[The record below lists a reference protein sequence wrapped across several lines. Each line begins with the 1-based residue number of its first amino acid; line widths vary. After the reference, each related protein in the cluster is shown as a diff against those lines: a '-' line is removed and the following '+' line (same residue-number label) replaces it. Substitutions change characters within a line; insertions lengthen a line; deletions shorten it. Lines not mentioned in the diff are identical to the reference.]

1 MSQTVD
7 MILNSSPKPDFDFKN
22 DNEFEPGSKG
32 CSETASDTSEKQNKK
47 LGKREGCDYLVF
59 GFWFLSNARRDG
71 LITDELFTQL
81 TEKMHLFDGCDQQ
94 REFMNQFVAKDNF
107 KAHEKDLK
115 LAVKSHAAALKPAK
129 KSRKAKL
136 DPDAPKPKRGRP
148 TKPKVDNRTEEQ
160 KLCDEIIKAAQ
171 EAPVDTK
178 ENVDVSNEKLD
189 LVEEA
194 PSTPVEKPKKT
205 KAPKAP
211 KAPKKS
217 KKVIEVVE
225 VPPLELDEDDYEEE
239 EVDVTEWHYDGKD
252 YYKDNNNNIY
262 DVKTQDK
269 IGVFDPD
276 ANMIR

>member
-81 TEKMHLFDGCDQQ
+81 TEKMHLFDDCDQQ
-94 REFMNQFVAKDNF
+94 REFMSRFVAKDNF

-129 KSRKAKL
+129 N
-136 DPDAPKPKRGRP
+136 P
-148 TKPKVDNRTEEQ
+148 
-160 KLCDEIIKAAQ
+160 
-171 EAPVDTK
+171 
-178 ENVDVSNEKLD
+178 
-189 LVEEA
+189 
-194 PSTPVEKPKKT
+194 EKPNWTLMLLSLSAVALPSQRSITALRNKNYVMKL
-205 KAPKAP
+205 
-211 KAPKKS
+211 S
-217 KKVIEVVE
+217 R
-225 VPPLELDEDDYEEE
+225 PLRKLLSIQRKM
-239 EVDVTEWHYDGKD
+239 WMFQMKNWIWLRRLHLLRLRSLRKPRLLRLPRNPR
-252 YYKDNNNNIY
+252 KLLRSLR
-262 DVKTQDK
+262 
-269 IGVFDPD
+269 FLLWS
-276 ANMIR
+276 

>member
-7 MILNSSPKPDFDFKN
+7 MILNSSPKPDLDFKN

-94 REFMNQFVAKDNF
+94 REFMSSFVAKDNF

-178 ENVDVSNEKLD
+178 ENVEVVNEKLD

-194 PSTPVEKPKKT
+194 PSTPVEKTKKKKT
-205 KAPKAP
+205 P

-225 VPPLELDEDDYEEE
+225 VPPPMELDEDDYEEE

>member
-7 MILNSSPKPDFDFKN
+7 MILKGSVKPDFDFEQ
-22 DNEFEPGSKG
+22 DNEFEAGSKG

-59 GFWFLSNARRDG
+59 GYWFLSNALRDG
-71 LITDELFTQL
+71 LITNELFTQL

-94 REFMNQFVAKDNF
+94 REFMNRFVAKDNF

-178 ENVDVSNEKLD
+178 ENMDVSNEKLD

-205 KAPKAP
+205 KAP

-252 YYKDNNNNIY
+252 YYKDSNNNIY
-262 DVKTQDK
+262 
-269 IGVFDPD
+269 GVCSFSSVFVH
-276 ANMIR
+276 R